1 MGIVGGQRAWGC
13 GSYAERRARGEFGDE
28 DGDADVLSLGL
39 KSKKEVADAI
49 VVSFA
54 EEFQK
59 YRAVCVGKIGG
70 VIKLPLEGRREAETE
85 TAR

>member
-1 MGIVGGQRAWGC
+1 VWMG
-13 GSYAERRARGEFGDE
+13 
-28 DGDADVLSLGL
+28 ADVLSLGL

-49 VVSFA
+49 VVSFL

-59 YRAVCVGKIGG
+59 YRVCVGEIGG
-70 VIKLPLEGRREAETE
+70 VIKLPLEGRRDE